1 MLLYYPQSWQGSWST
16 TDFHSHS
23 HIQIT
28 NLSKSH
34 TQKCTAGPDYF
45 LSSSLSCLSR
55 SFSRSLTNGSLSPC
69 LSTSPSLTLIMSLSP
84 SSQAELILWILTLIQ
99 WNSYNPLSDY
109 RAPPPTHTHKRMHR
123 HAQHAYNTD
132 MHHLS
137 QIQQVNTWYTSL
149 HDWCPCKSSAKT
161 EGGVG

>member
-1 MLLYYPQSWQGSWST
+1 MLLYNPQSWQGSWST

-109 RAPPPTHTHKRMHR
+109 RAPPPHTHTNTCTDMHSMRTTQICIQHR
-123 HAQHAYNTD
+123 HAPFKSNPASKYLIYIASRL
-132 MHHLS
+132 M
-137 QIQQVNTWYTSL
+137 SL
-149 HDWCPCKSSAKT
+149 
-161 EGGVG
+161 

>member
-109 RAPPPTHTHKRMHR
+109 RAPPHTHTQTHAQTCTACVQHR
-123 HAQHAYNTD
+123 HAPFKSNPASKYLIYIASRL
-132 MHHLS
+132 M
-137 QIQQVNTWYTSL
+137 SL
-149 HDWCPCKSSAKT
+149 
-161 EGGVG
+161 